1 MAHRHTLYV
10 RTGDCAQPQLLA
22 ARSRREFAHAPGSL
36 LVLGNARSACLGTEH
51 PQKPLGRRANF
62 PGPARRMY
70 ADTPRN
76 ASDGS

>member
-1 MAHRHTLYV
+1 MCTAAASASSRAVTAGV
-10 RTGDCAQPQLLA
+10 RARAGQP
-22 ARSRREFAHAPGSL
+22 ARL